1 MYDINTKNVK
11 KGKKIFLFFLIVGII
26 FMIIIGK
33 VVFSNILKYKSLD
46 ASILST
52 KVEINSYY
60 NDEGTLLYE
69 PTYYYNVN
77 GKDYFCTSSTS
88 SSINPG
94 TNNKTVY
101 YDSKNPTNCL
111 TEYSKSNNIFLLIF
125 MILPIIFIF
134 IGIINMIKINKR
146 VRIINELN
154 QKGKLIKNL
163 KYHLENSDITINN
176 VKIQRLVVDYKLPS
190 GSIITLYGDPRYDK
204 KSFDSDGLVDLV
216 IDESN
221 PDNYFIDFEIN
232 RISGN
237 LPSDYYDEKNNI
249 D

>member
-11 KGKKIFLFFLIVGII
+11 NGKKIFLFFLIVGII

-176 VKIQRLVVDYKLPS
+176 VKRK
-190 GSIITLYGDPRYDK
+190 
-204 KSFDSDGLVDLV
+204 
-216 IDESN
+216 
-221 PDNYFIDFEIN
+221 
-232 RISGN
+232 
-237 LPSDYYDEKNNI
+237 
-249 D
+249 